1 MLPLLRACR
10 LPHLAPLRPALR
22 PLCAAAAPPPPPPE
36 PAPPTGGINARI
48 RLKEECDAR
57 GLAFDFSDDGGTGPS
72 HAPVFVATLRVTDA
86 RGSDSASAS
95 GRGTPVLTGTG
106 RGASRKA
113 AQEAAAAS
121 ALASWAAA
129 LPVRGAEREAL
140 AVVGDAALDTL
151 VVLLA
156 HERGLAAPEI
166 DALRQRLLCNQA
178 LGEGAGGRALAT
190 SAEAD
195 VGAALLAGGAGV
207 ELTRLL
213 LAAVRRADP
222 KLAQRLQDE
231 VARAPRSA
239 A

>member
-1 MLPLLRACR
+1 MLPLLRTCR
-10 LPHLAPLRPALR
+10 LAHLPPLRPALR
-22 PLCAAAAPPPPPPE
+22 PLCAGAAREPPPPE
-36 PAPPTGGINARI
+36 ATPGGGLLNARM

-57 GLAFDFSDDGGTGPS
+57 GLAFAFSDDGGTGPS

-86 RGSDSASAS
+86 RPGGSSAA
-95 GRGTPVLTGTG
+95 VLTGKG

-113 AQEAAAAS
+113 AQEAAAAA
-121 ALASWAAA
+121 ALARWAAA

-151 VVLLA
+151 LVLLA

-166 DALRQRLLCNQA
+166 DALRQRLLCNRA
-178 LGEGAGGRALAT
+178 LGEGAAGRALAT

-195 VGAALLAGGAGV
+195 VGAAVLEAGGGAA
-207 ELTRLL
+207 LTRLL
-213 LAAVRRADP
+213 LDAVRRAAP
-222 KLAQRLQDE
+222 KLAQTLQDE
-231 VARAPRSA
+231 VARTPPGA